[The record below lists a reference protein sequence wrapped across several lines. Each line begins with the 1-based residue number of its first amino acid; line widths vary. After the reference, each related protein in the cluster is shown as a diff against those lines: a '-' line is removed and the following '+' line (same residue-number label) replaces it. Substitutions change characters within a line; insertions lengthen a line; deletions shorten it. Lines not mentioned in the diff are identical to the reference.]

1 MKCTFS
7 RIKPSLQPQGS
18 GAVVQEKCMRIIAFL
33 PLLAVPSILTT
44 NSRCWSIIKTS
55 PAARNS
61 STAVTQ
67 FSAEAGF
74 WLTSRHMMVI
84 VRKRL
89 TENLV
94 QCTAVLLDKQVL
106 TPRYTTNSGVSNAL
120 THVEPA
126 RANTI

>member
-1 MKCTFS
+1 
-7 RIKPSLQPQGS
+7 
-18 GAVVQEKCMRIIAFL
+18 MRIIAHL

-44 NSRCWSIIKTS
+44 NSRCWSIIKTF

-74 WLTSRHMMVI
+74 WLTSKHMMVETMGSI
-84 VRKRL
+84 KLFVRKRL
-89 TENLV
+89 TENLE

-106 TPRYTTNSGVSNAL
+106 TPRYMTNSGVSDAL
-120 THVEPA
+120 THVELA

>member
-1 MKCTFS
+1 
-7 RIKPSLQPQGS
+7 
-18 GAVVQEKCMRIIAFL
+18 MRIIAFL

-55 PAARNS
+55 PAAR
-61 STAVTQ
+61 AVTQ

-74 WLTSRHMMVI
+74 WLTSRHMMVF